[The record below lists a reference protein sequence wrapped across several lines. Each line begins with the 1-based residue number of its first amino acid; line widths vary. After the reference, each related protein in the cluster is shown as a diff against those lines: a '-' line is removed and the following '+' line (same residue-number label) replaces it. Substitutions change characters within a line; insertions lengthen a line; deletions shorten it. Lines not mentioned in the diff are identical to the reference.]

1 MKYKGLK
8 RLDFVSLFPAM
19 FDGPMS
25 ESLIGKARERKL
37 IEIRVHNLRDYSDDV
52 KHRKVDDRPYGGGP
66 GMVIRAEPVY
76 RALKAIRASGP
87 KRTRPHI
94 IFVSPQG
101 TLLTQKSA
109 AEFAA
114 KPWLIIV
121 CGHYEG
127 LDERIMGLID
137 EEVSIGDYVLTG
149 GELPA
154 MVIADTVIRL
164 LPGVVK
170 EAGSIARDSFQDGKL
185 DYPHYTRPAIWRG
198 KKVPSVLMSGHHE
211 AIEFWRQTQAVAVT
225 TRKRPDLL
233 QEKDHEKP
241 H

>member
-1 MKYKGLK
+1 MKSRRLE

-37 IEIRVHNLRDYSDDV
+37 IDIRVHNLRDFSDDR
-52 KHRKVDDRPYGGGP
+52 KHRKVDDRPFGGGP

-76 RALKAIRASGP
+76 RALKAIRAKGKKSL
-87 KRTRPHI
+87 RPHI

-101 TLLTQKSA
+101 RLLTQKIA
-109 AEFAA
+109 HHLAV
-114 KPWLIIV
+114 KPWLILV

-137 EEVSIGDYVLTG
+137 EEISIGDYVLTG

-154 MVIADTVIRL
+154 MVIADAVVRL
-164 LPGVVK
+164 IPGVVK
-170 EAGSIARDSFQDGKL
+170 EAGSIARDSFQEGTL
-185 DYPHYTRPAIWRG
+185 DYPHYTRPAVWRG
-198 KKVPSVLMSGHHE
+198 KKVPAVLLSGHHGE
-211 AIEFWRQTQAVAVT
+211 IEFWRQRQSIAVT
-225 TRKRPDLL
+225 ARKRPDLL

-241 H
+241 D